1 MNKYKK
7 LAANTVV
14 FAIGSIGSKI
24 LAFFLNRLY
33 TASFRDGAKEFNVK
47 GILEMFANF
56 LIPIVTFSIQDAI
69 IRYGLDKNYEQ
80 KAVFSN
86 AVTVF
91 KYGTA
96 GILVLSPLLALYK
109 DIRPYVPLLVLYIVV
124 SGFRQISTQFARA
137 RGFVKLYAA
146 DGIMCTFSLFVFN
159 IIFVKAGS
167 MGVTGF
173 LLSVIGS
180 DLLSGVTVW
189 IAAKHRNFYSKK
201 FVDREL
207 LEVMLRFSVPLIPTA
222 LLWIITGFS
231 DQLFVRHIVS
241 AEDAGIYNAATKIPN
256 LISMVSTVFYMAWNM
271 SAIAENDSA
280 GRSKFYTQIFEAY
293 QGMLTLAAGF
303 IIIASSTLN
312 DILLSKDVDIRYG
325 ESNHYT
331 PILVIAV
338 LLMCYNQFLSSI
350 YTVTKE
356 TKRSFQTSL
365 IAAVLNLV
373 LNAVMIPL
381 FAVYGAIIATFA
393 SYFVCYLIRIVDTRR
408 LIPFKVSHLRFALNL
423 GALLLLAVNQ
433 RTGWHLWISIDWIVF
448 AGLIALNCEPML
460 ATAKKILHRS

>member
-7 LAANTVV
+7 LAVNTVV

-24 LAFFLNRLY
+24 LSFFLTGLY
-33 TASFRDGAKEFNVK
+33 TANFAGGTAEFNTK

-56 LIPIVTFSIQDAI
+56 LIPVVTFSIQDAI

-91 KYGTA
+91 KYGVI
-96 GILVLSPLLALYK
+96 GFLVLSPLLALYR
-109 DIRPYVPLLVLYIVV
+109 DIRPFVPLLALYIIV

-137 RGFVKLYAA
+137 RGFVRLYAA
-146 DGIMCTFSLFVFN
+146 DGILCTLSLFIFN
-159 IIFVKAGS
+159 VIFIKFCG

-180 DLLSGVTVW
+180 DLLSGITVW
-189 IAAKHRNFYSKK
+189 IAAKHGPFYSRKY
-201 FVDREL
+201 VDKEL

-222 LLWIITGFS
+222 LLWIVTGFS

-241 AEDAGIYNAATKIPN
+241 ASEAGIYSGATKIPN
-256 LISMVSTVFYMAWNM
+256 LISMVSSVFYMAWNM
-271 SAIAENDSA
+271 SAITENDSE
-280 GRSKFYTQIFEAY
+280 GRSRFYTQIFEAY
-293 QGMLTLAAGF
+293 QAMMTLAAGF
-303 IIIASSTLN
+303 IIVFSSVLN
-312 DILLSKDVDIRYG
+312 SMLLKTNQDPKYI
-325 ESNHYT
+325 NCKLYT
-331 PILVIAV
+331 PLLVVAV

-350 YTVTKE
+350 YSVTKH
-356 TKRSFQTSL
+356 TKNSFNTSL
-365 IAAVLNLV
+365 VAAVLNLV
-373 LNAVMIPL
+373 LNAVLIPKYEI
-381 FAVYGAIIATFA
+381 YGAVAATFA

-408 LIPFKVSHLRFALNL
+408 LIPFKVAHWRFAVNL

-433 RTGWHLWISIDWIVF
+433 NHGWHVWIPLDWIVL
-448 AGLIALNCEPML
+448 AVLAVLNFEPMMS
-460 ATAKKILHRS
+460 TAKKILHRS

>member
-7 LAANTVV
+7 LAANTVI
-14 FAIGSIGSKI
+14 FAIGSIGSKV
-24 LAFFLNRLY
+24 LSFFLTRLY
-33 TASFRDGAKEFNVK
+33 SGSFKGGTEEFNIK

-91 KYGTA
+91 KYGVA
-96 GILVLSPLLALYK
+96 GFLVLSPLLALYK
-109 DIRPYVPLLVLYIVV
+109 DIRPFVPLLAVYIIV

-146 DGIMCTFSLFVFN
+146 DGMLCTFSLFVFN
-159 IIFVKAGS
+159 ILFIKFGG

-173 LLSVIGS
+173 MLSVICS
-180 DLLSGVTVW
+180 DLLSGITVW
-189 IAAKHRNFYSKK
+189 IAAKHSGFYSKK

-241 AEDAGIYNAATKIPN
+241 PSDAGIYNAATKIPN
-256 LISMVSTVFYMAWNM
+256 LISMVSSVFYMAWNM
-271 SAIAENDSA
+271 SAITENDSE
-280 GRSKFYTQIFEAY
+280 GRSQFYTQIFEAY
-293 QGMLTLAAGF
+293 QAMLTVAAGF
-303 IIIASSTLN
+303 IILASTVLN
-312 DILLSKDVDIRYG
+312 DMLLSTAQDQRYM
-325 ESNHYT
+325 ESNLYT
-331 PILVIAV
+331 PMLVVAV

-350 YTVTKE
+350 YTVSKE

-373 LNAVMIPL
+373 LNAVLIPA
-381 FAVYGAIIATFA
+381 FHVYGAVVATFM

-408 LIPFKVSHLRFALNL
+408 LIPFRVSHWRFAVNL
-423 GALLLLAVNQ
+423 AALLLLVVNQ

-448 AGLIALNCEPML
+448 AGIIALNCNPL
-460 ATAKKILHRS
+460 LSTAKKILHRS